1 MRLNQITV
9 RDFRNI
15 ERADLT
21 LAPGINVLW
30 GPNAQGKTNL
40 LEAVHFLVTGRS
52 FRARRESECVRW
64 GEDADR
70 AASVRGEM
78 VRAGATHTIQVA
90 VQGARR
96 RIEIDRAP
104 ITKLAELW
112 GKLCAVLFT
121 PDDLQIV
128 KGPPALRR
136 RFLDIAIS
144 QVRPAYLIW
153 LQRYQAALR
162 ERTALVRAVGNGQR
176 SPEEIDAWDA
186 TLAEA
191 GAEILG
197 HRRDV
202 IRRLEA
208 LAGSHCLALSGQTE
222 ALRLVH
228 RSWVETQGPVTRE
241 ECLDLLR
248 RRLREARDDD
258 IDRGQTSVGP
268 HRDDVWIFL
277 GDVDARVF
285 ASQGQQRAVTL
296 ALRLAEVAL
305 VEQETGE
312 PPLLLLDDIIS
323 EFDPERRRRFFSLLR
338 PEIQTIVTAVEP
350 PSELEGVDVG
360 QVISVR
366 GGVFTPLAQDDAP
379 AADAST

>member
-15 ERADLT
+15 ERADLA

-52 FRARRESECVRW
+52 FRARRESECIRW
-64 GEDADR
+64 GGDADR

-78 VRAGATHTIQVA
+78 LRAGVTHTIQVA
-90 VQGARR
+90 IQGARR
-96 RIEIDRAP
+96 PIEIDRAP
-104 ITKLAELW
+104 ITKLDELW

-121 PDDLQIV
+121 PNDLQIV

-162 ERTALVRAVGNGQR
+162 ERTALVRAVGHGQR

-208 LAGSHCLALSGQTE
+208 LAGAHCLALSGQTE
-222 ALRLVH
+222 PLRLVH

-241 ECLDLLR
+241 ECRDLLR
-248 RRLREARDDD
+248 QRLREARGDD
-258 IDRGQTSVGP
+258 IERGQTSVGP

-285 ASQGQQRAVTL
+285 EL
-296 ALRLAEVAL
+296 
-305 VEQETGE
+305 
-312 PPLLLLDDIIS
+312 
-323 EFDPERRRRFFSLLR
+323 DPERRRRFFGLLR

-366 GGVFTPLAQDDAP
+366 GGVFTPLPQDDAL